1 MNWEDLYKKI
11 AFLDQEISEAKD
23 KGDMDK
29 DGKDEPDNK
38 EYLDNKDAA
47 IKKAIGDKDVDESL
61 DECGPMGS
69 PGSQPDNVSM
79 NVSLNGS
86 GAGGIRDLMN
96 VLKSIE
102 NGDHDHDHDHDSDMD
117 NIALKLNSESE
128 NEAFDN
134 EPNTEYK
141 DTNYMTRDIAGG
153 LNKEH
158 GQYKREYPG
167 DNPMAIKQLENKLG
181 AMYESIKNQ

>member
-1 MNWEDLYKKI
+1 MNWQDLYQKI
-11 AFLDQEISEAKD
+11 AFLDQDVSESKD

-29 DGKDEPDNK
+29 DGKDEPDDK
-38 EYLDNKDAA
+38 EYMDNKDAA
-47 IKKAIGDKDVDESL
+47 IKKAMGDKDVDESL

-102 NGDHDHDHDHDSDMD
+102 DGDHGHDHDSDMD
-117 NIALKLNSESE
+117 NIALKLNTESE

-134 EPNTEYK
+134 EPKPDYK
-141 DTNYMTRDIAGG
+141 DTKYMTKDLAGG

-158 GQYKREYPG
+158 EQFKREYPG
-167 DNPMAIKQLENKLG
+167 DNPMAVKQLEDKLG
-181 AMYESIKNQ
+181 AMYESFKNR